1 MKTTYVAVCPYY
13 WGRGK
18 DEETARKAMVKA
30 GGKRKGHIL
39 FKVETPLESLQD
51 DPYVDGY
58 GSLVYPGGS
67 VVTKL

>member
-1 MKTTYVAVCPYY
+1 MKTTYLAVCKFY

-18 DEETARKAMVKA
+18 TEEAAKKEMVKA
-30 GGKRKGHIL
+30 GGKRTGSIL
-39 FKVETPLESLQD
+39 FKVETPAESLQD